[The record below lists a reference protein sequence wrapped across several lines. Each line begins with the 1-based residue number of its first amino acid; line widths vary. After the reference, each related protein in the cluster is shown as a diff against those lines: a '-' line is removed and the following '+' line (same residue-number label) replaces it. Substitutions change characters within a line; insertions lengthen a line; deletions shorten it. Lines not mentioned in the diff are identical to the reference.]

1 MLKEDSKNKLRHT
14 FYRVQR
20 WTVSFL
26 LRNRWNESR
35 VPRVIY

>member
-20 WTVSFL
+20 WTVSH
-26 LRNRWNESR
+26 SS
-35 VPRVIY
+35 